1 MLKIKVIE
9 KHKPSNK
16 TLELF
21 NSTNLNYTIT
31 NGYTQ
36 IIEKTNIKQVFPII
50 YNINNLTIYEFPN
63 EYTKKPYYVVEYN
76 MTYELDEML
85 KTIHNKF

>member
-16 TLELF
+16 ILGLF
-21 NSTNLNYTIT
+21 NSTNLNYTTT

-50 YNINNLTIYEFPN
+50 YKINNLTIYEFSI
-63 EYTKKPYYVVEYN
+63 EYAKKPYYVVEHN
-76 MTYELDEML
+76 MTYELNEIL
-85 KTIHNKF
+85 PILITLQ